1 MRKLI
6 VILSIVS
13 LPLWLLQCTS
23 NERAL
28 NKKLQEMATN
38 LNESVPIMLDQYT
51 RFEGASVTSDNKFRY
66 QYTVLNTPNPD
77 SLVENGL
84 QSLKENIEKEFFS
97 NPDLRIFKENNVVIE
112 YVYNDENGRT
122 IRSLQITP
130 PDYQ

>member
-6 VILSIVS
+6 VVLSIIS

-38 LNESVPIMLDQYT
+38 LNESVPVMLDQYT

-84 QSLKENIEKEFFS
+84 QSLKENIRKEFS
-97 NPDLRIFKENNVVIE
+97 LNPDLRIFKENNVVIE

>member
-1 MRKLI
+1 
-6 VILSIVS
+6 
-13 LPLWLLQCTS
+13 
-23 NERAL
+23 
-28 NKKLQEMATN
+28 MATN
-38 LNESVPIMLDQYT
+38 LNESVPIMLDKYT
-51 RFEGASVTSDNKFRY
+51 LFEGASVTSDNKFRY
-66 QYTVLNTPNPD
+66 LYTVLNTPNPD